1 MLLSRW
7 SACEPSISDPLHHL
21 ASVCQVREVE
31 VVFFY
36 NKKSIAREKD
46 GDNGDVADKYA
57 KTMRLLERK
66 AGLQARERVRDIR
79 ETIQIQVECG

>member
-1 MLLSRW
+1 MTVLLKNES
-7 SACEPSISDPLHHL
+7 SLITM
-21 ASVCQVREVE
+21 REVE

-66 AGLQARERVRDIR
+66 AGLQARERVRDIQ

>member
-1 MLLSRW
+1 MTVLLKNES
-7 SACEPSISDPLHHL
+7 SLITM
-21 ASVCQVREVE
+21 REVE

-46 GDNGDVADKYA
+46 GDNGDIADKYA